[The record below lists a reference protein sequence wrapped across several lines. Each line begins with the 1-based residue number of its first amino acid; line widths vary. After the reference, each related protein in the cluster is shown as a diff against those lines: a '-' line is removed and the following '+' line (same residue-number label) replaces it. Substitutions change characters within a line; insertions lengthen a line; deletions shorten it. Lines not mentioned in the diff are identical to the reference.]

1 MAAKARRGEAAQG
14 VPEIHGRFGFFA
26 RGVVYLFIGGIAARV
41 ALLERG
47 RAKGPAGALQELL
60 EGWHGR
66 AALWV
71 VAAGL
76 LSFVVYR
83 LADVARV
90 RSAIAKIGSLVGAIG
105 ALVLVWTSI
114 RILLNLR
121 RGGTPALREWGARLM
136 ANPWGRGALA
146 LGGAIA
152 VVAGLVEVVR
162 AVAGKLPKDFVTA
175 VIARDNRTWA
185 SRLARLGLLAHGTV
199 VVLVGVSVFRAAVL
213 TKPREIVE
221 TGGALRKLTLMEG
234 GPALFAVAAVG
245 LLAYGLSMLVLAAHR
260 RRRRR

>member
-1 MAAKARRGEAAQG
+1 VVARARRGEPKQG
-14 VPEIHGRFGFFA
+14 VPEVLGRFGFFA
-26 RGVVYLFIGGIAARV
+26 RGIVYLFVGGIAARV
-41 ALLERG
+41 ALLARG
-47 RAKGPAGALQELL
+47 LPEGPAGALQELL

-83 LADVARV
+83 LADFV
-90 RSAIAKIGSLVGAIG
+90 RAPSAIAKIVSLVGAIG

-114 RILLNLR
+114 RIVLNVR
-121 RGGTPALREWGARLM
+121 SGGAPAFREWGARLM

-162 AVAGKLPKDFVTA
+162 AVIGKLPKDFVA
-175 VIARDNRTWA
+175 LVIARDSRKWA
-185 SRLARLGLLAHGTV
+185 SRLARFGLLAHGTV
-199 VVLVGVSVFRAAVL
+199 IVLVGLSVFRAAVL
-213 TKPREIVE
+213 TNPREIVG
-221 TGGALRKLTLMEG
+221 TGGALRKLTLIEG
-234 GPALFAVAAVG
+234 GPALFAVAAIG

-260 RRRRR
+260 RRRLR

>member
-1 MAAKARRGEAAQG
+1 MAARARQGEPKQG
-14 VPEIHGRFGFFA
+14 VPEALGRFGFFA

-41 ALLERG
+41 ALLSRG
-47 RAKGPAGALQELL
+47 RAEGPAGALKELL

-66 AALWV
+66 ASLWV

-83 LADVARV
+83 LAHVARA

-105 ALVLVWTSI
+105 ALVLVWTSV
-114 RILLNLR
+114 RILLNVR
-121 RGGTPALREWGARLM
+121 RGGAPAFREWGARLM

-152 VVAGLVEVVR
+152 VAAGLVEVVR
-162 AVAGKLPKDFVTA
+162 AVIGKLPADFVAA
-175 VIARDNRTWA
+175 VIARDNRTWV

-199 VVLVGVSVFRAAVL
+199 IVLVGLSVFRAAVL
-213 TKPREIVE
+213 TKPREIVG
-221 TGGALRKLTLMEG
+221 TAGALRKLTLIDG
-234 GPALFAVAAVG
+234 GPALFVVAAIG

-260 RRRRR
+260 RRRVR

>member
-14 VPEIHGRFGFFA
+14 VPEILGRFGFFA

-66 AALWV
+66 AALWI

-83 LADVARV
+83 LADVAHV
-90 RSAIAKIGSLVGAIG
+90 RSAIAKIGALVGAVG
-105 ALVLVWTSI
+105 ALVLAGTSI
-114 RILLNLR
+114 RILLSVR
-121 RGGTPALREWGARLM
+121 RGGAPALREWGTRLM

-146 LGGAIA
+146 VGGAIA

-162 AVAGKLPKDFVTA
+162 GVSGKLPRDFVTA
-175 VIARDNRTWA
+175 VIARENRKWA
-185 SRLARLGLLAHGTV
+185 SHLARLGLLAHGTV
-199 VVLVGVSVFRAAVL
+199 VVLVGLSLVRAAVL

-234 GPALFAVAAVG
+234 GPALFVVAAIG

-260 RRRRR
+260 RRRLR

>member
-1 MAAKARRGEAAQG
+1 MAARARRGGPAQG
-14 VPEIHGRFGFFA
+14 LPEVLGRFGFFT

-41 ALLERG
+41 ALRSRG
-47 RAKGPAGALQELL
+47 RAEGPAGALQELL

-83 LADVARV
+83 LAHVARA
-90 RSAIAKIGSLVGAIG
+90 RSAIAKIGSLISAIG
-105 ALVLVWTSI
+105 ALFLVWTSI
-114 RILLNLR
+114 RILLNMR
-121 RGGTPALREWGARLM
+121 RDGAPALHEWGARLM
-136 ANPWGRGALA
+136 ASPWGRGALA

-152 VVAGLVEVVR
+152 VVGGLLEVVR
-162 AVAGKLPKDFVTA
+162 AVIGRLPRDFVA
-175 VIARDNRTWA
+175 AIIARRNRTWA
-185 SRLARLGLLAHGTV
+185 SRLARLGLVAHGAV
-199 VVLVGVSVFRAAVL
+199 VALVGLSVFRAAVL
-213 TKPREIVE
+213 TKPREIVG
-221 TGGALRKLTLMEG
+221 TAGALRKLKLIEG

-260 RRRRR
+260 RRMR